1 MEKTEFFTKGNVVE
15 IDELGRIK
23 VPKEI
28 RQILDIRAKDK
39 FEVTEEQNIIILK
52 KVTEEIDKT
61 FNTRVI
67 DELYRIVI
75 PTTLR
80 TKLNYKCG
88 DKGKIEIIDGTIT
101 IKKV

>member
-1 MEKTEFFTKGNVVE
+1 MEESNVLTKENVVE
-15 IDELGRIK
+15 FDEIGRIK
-23 VPKEI
+23 IPKEI
-28 RQILDIRAKDK
+28 RQILDIRAKEK
-39 FEVTEEQNIIILK
+39 FKITEEQNIIILK

-75 PTTLR
+75 PITLR

-101 IKKV
+101 IKKI